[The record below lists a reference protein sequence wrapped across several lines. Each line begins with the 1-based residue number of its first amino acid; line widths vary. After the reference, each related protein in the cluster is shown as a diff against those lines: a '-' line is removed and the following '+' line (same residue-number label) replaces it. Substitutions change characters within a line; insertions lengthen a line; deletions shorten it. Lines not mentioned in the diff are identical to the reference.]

1 MLKRS
6 LTIAGLVAVALFCAG
21 PAVPQ
26 SAPPD
31 AVAAARDLVAAMK
44 LSDQFKTIVPMLFQT
59 LKPAIVQGRPQIER
73 DYDQLVPAIT
83 DAGVAR
89 LPEVLEMLAALY
101 ARHFT
106 ASEIGEIATFYRGP
120 TGQKFLEKF
129 PALSQE
135 SMALGQKF
143 GQSLGPEI
151 QKRMIEELRKRGH
164 NI

>member
-6 LTIAGLVAVALFCAG
+6 LAIAGLVAVILFCAA

-31 AVAAARDLVAAMK
+31 AVVAAKDLVATMK
-44 LSDQFKTIVPMLFQT
+44 WGDQLRAVLPIIMQH
-59 LKPAIVQGRPQIER
+59 LKPMIVQGRPQIER
-73 DYDQLVPAIT
+73 DYDLIVPAMT
-83 DAGVAR
+83 DVMNAR
-89 LPEVLEMLAALY
+89 LAEILEMIAALY
-101 ARHFT
+101 ARNFT
-106 ASEIGEIATFYRGP
+106 PSEMEEFTTFFRGP
-120 TGQKFLEKF
+120 AGQKFLEKN
-129 PALSQE
+129 PVLTQE